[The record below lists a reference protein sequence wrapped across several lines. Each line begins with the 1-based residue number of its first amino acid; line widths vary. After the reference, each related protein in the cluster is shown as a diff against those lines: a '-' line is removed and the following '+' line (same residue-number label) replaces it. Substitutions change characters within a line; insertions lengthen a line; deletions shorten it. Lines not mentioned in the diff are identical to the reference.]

1 MWFKVDDKL
10 HSHKKAAKAGD
21 ALALWVVAGSW
32 CSDHLTDGFVP
43 DYMVGRL
50 MPGGDDMAQRLADAG
65 LWAPGECDG
74 ETGWQFHGWDEYQ
87 PTRDDVESQRER
99 ERDKKRK
106 QRRTPKGQFEAS
118 PEPSP
123 GDTAGTPKG
132 TPEGVT
138 PSRPD
143 PTRTQDQ
150 NTRDI
155 EPPEPETP
163 APQAARF
170 ESWWLSFPRRNGKRL
185 GKQTARRAFAKI
197 RDLDA
202 LDEATAAYAAAVER
216 GETIAKDPHRFLSAD
231 YWRDWLPD
239 PPGQESMT
247 AAEAATAPPATTAR
261 EPCDT
266 CGGTGWQ
273 LGDGNEATPCDE
285 CNDQRGRA
293 A

>member
-50 MPGGDDMAQRLADAG
+50 MPGGDEMAQRLVDAG

-118 PEPSP
+118 PDVSP
-123 GDTAGTPKG
+123 RDTDGTPEG

-143 PTRTQDQ
+143 PTRTRTKGQ
-150 NTRDI
+150 NTRRPEVDSVFSAWVEATGRDPAKVMLTKDRRSRI
-155 EPPEPETP
+155 EARLRDGYSPEDLI
-163 APQAARF
+163 AAVRGVRHSTWHRGENDRGQRYDDLKTVLRDGGQVEKF
-170 ESWWLSFPRRNGKRL
+170 
-185 GKQTARRAFAKI
+185 
-197 RDLDA
+197 RDL
-202 LDEATAAYAAAVER
+202 ER
-216 GETIAKDPHRFLSAD
+216 SPPQPNGHRPRPKGMD
-231 YWRDWLPD
+231 
-239 PPGQESMT
+239 
-247 AAEAATAPPATTAR
+247 AAEWLKAQSEPNEEAPHAI
-261 EPCDT
+261 
-266 CGGTGWQ
+266 
-273 LGDGNEATPCDE
+273 
-285 CNDQRGRA
+285 QRSG
-293 A
+293 